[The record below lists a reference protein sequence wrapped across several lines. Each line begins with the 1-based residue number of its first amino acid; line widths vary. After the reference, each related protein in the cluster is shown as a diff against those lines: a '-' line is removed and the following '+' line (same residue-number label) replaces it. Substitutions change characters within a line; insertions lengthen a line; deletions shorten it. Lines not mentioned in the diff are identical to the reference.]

1 MDSWSATFES
11 PLRQVAQGGDDVDCV
26 VIGSGTAGVSTA
38 LSLAESGLRVVI
50 LEAGPFRLLSHLANA
65 RLSSVG
71 GLAPKISDSATIPVI
86 WSSSDG
92 ARGWPVPTWVGV
104 GGRTLFWHGVTP
116 RYQSWDFD
124 DWPIDA
130 DDMADFYGQAEAL
143 IRVSGTGD
151 AQRPP
156 FHQSARQRTAIE
168 QLAAAGWPA
177 RPTPL
182 AIDTAADRRLGSGY
196 DSSVARLVASEHL
209 GGFGDGALVSLI
221 THAEATR
228 LVLEG
233 DRISGVEVLD
243 RRSDSRVV
251 LRARHVVLA
260 GGAVQSTRLALRSGL
275 ATLNPAVGHYISD
288 HLFLEAS
295 IEFDEPQPHE
305 PVSVLIDPAPERPFG
320 LQIQGCLIENNG
332 SVVLAAFGVGSA
344 REQNRVVLSGDSDP
358 TDGGMQ
364 SMRVIYER
372 SADDEKCLAA
382 MQEAAGE
389 AATVLGARLG
399 SPLIHPPGVALHE
412 VGGLRMSADARSGVT
427 DTYGQFRQVQNLS
440 AADASVFPSQGAAN
454 PYLTITAWSLRH
466 ADALARRLGVRT

>member
-1 MDSWSATFES
+1 M
-11 PLRQVAQGGDDVDCV
+11 

-38 LSLAESGLRVVI
+38 LSLAQSGLRVVI
-50 LEAGPFRLLSHLANA
+50 LEAGPFSMPSHLANA
-65 RLSSVG
+65 RLG
-71 GLAPKISDSATIPVI
+71 PGLAAKITDSATIPVT

-92 ARGWPVPTWVGV
+92 APGWPVPAWVGV

-116 RYQSWDFD
+116 RYQSWEFD

-130 DDMADFYGQAEAL
+130 DDMADFYGQAESL

-168 QLAAAGWPA
+168 QLVAAGWPA

-196 DSSVARLVASEHL
+196 DSSIARLVASEHL
-209 GGFGDGALVSLI
+209 GGFDDGALVSLI
-221 THAEATR
+221 AHAEATR

-233 DRISGVEVLD
+233 DRVTGVEVLD
-243 RRSDSRVV
+243 RRSESRVV

-275 ATLNPAVGHYISD
+275 AALSPAVGHYIGD
-288 HLFLEAS
+288 HLFVEAS
-295 IEFDEPQPHE
+295 VEFDEAQPHE
-305 PVSVLIDPAPERPFG
+305 AVSVLIDPSPDRPFG
-320 LQIQGCLIENNG
+320 LQIQGCLDHANA
-332 SVVLAAFGVGSA
+332 SVVLVAFGVASV
-344 REQNRVVLSGDSDP
+344 RKQNRVTLSGDG
-358 TDGGMQ
+358 DGDSTHGDMQ
-364 SMRVIYER
+364 SLRVICER
-372 SADDEKCLAA
+372 SVDDEKCLAA

-389 AATVLGARLG
+389 AAAVLGARLG
-399 SPLIHPPGVALHE
+399 SPLVHLPGVALHE

-427 DTYGQFRQVQNLS
+427 DTYGQFWRVQNLS

-466 ADALARRLGVRT
+466 ADALARRLGGRT